1 MKIISK
7 NLALNE
13 FLIFLSSILSYYE
26 NQFKKFMLNEN
37 LLQDRIKK
45 LENVKSPA
53 KTSQKNQESKQ
64 ILLNFNFS

>member
-1 MKIISK
+1 
-7 NLALNE
+7 
-13 FLIFLSSILSYYE
+13 
-26 NQFKKFMLNEN
+26 MLNEN